1 MSRAMDVACFFIE
14 ASLNDYDDPAT
25 NIRIQKL
32 LYFAQGWSLVK
43 LGKPLFSEKIEAWE
57 FGPVV
62 KNVYK
67 NLQTHGAGSIMNSGD
82 FKLSKFKKEEINLLL
97 DVFMKYRN
105 DSTSRLASI
114 THEYGSPWYKA
125 YHGGAGNMH
134 EISLDEMKKYFS
146 GQDLEHFKLDKT
158 KIPQYR
164 KTEDG
169 NPIFPLGT
177 FND

>member
-1 MSRAMDVACFFIE
+1 MRRAMDVASFFIE
-14 ASLNDYDDPAT
+14 ASLTDYGDPAT
-25 NIRIQKL
+25 NLRIQKL

-43 LGKPLFSEKIEAWE
+43 LGKPLFSEKIETWDIR
-57 FGPVV
+57 PVI
-62 KNVYK
+62 KSVYK
-67 NLQTHGAGSIMNSGD
+67 NLQTHGADSIMNSGD
-82 FKLSKFKKEEINLLL
+82 FKLSKFKKEEISLLL

-105 DSTSRLASI
+105 DSTSCLASI
-114 THEYGSPWYKA
+114 THKNWSSWYKA
-125 YHGGAGNMH
+125 YHEGAGNRH

-146 GQDLEHFKLDKT
+146 GQNLEHLKLDKT